1 MPPKL
6 TESGSILSYA
16 AISMDPELTDGLVLT
31 GFSANGTYSPYFIL
45 GANFVVSNTLPAL
58 AHYPDGYFSSGDES
72 GLQTNFF
79 APGDFDP
86 KILTFALATV
96 EPLTIGE
103 ALTLNGVIGS
113 INNFAGPVLVV
124 TGEHDI
130 PFCGG
135 NCFATGDPEI
145 ASIPAA
151 SQKLFPAATA
161 FETSIVPDAGHGL
174 NLVSISFPASIPISM
189 CN

>member
-1 MPPKL
+1 MN
-6 TESGSILSYA
+6 
-16 AISMDPELTDGLVLT
+16 PELSDGLVLT
-31 GFSANGTYSPYFIL
+31 GFSANGTYAPYFIL
-45 GANFVVSNTLPAL
+45 GANFVVSNTLSAL
-58 AHYPDGYFSSGDES
+58 AHYPNGYINSGDAS

-86 KILTFALATV
+86 KILPFALATG
-96 EPLTIGE
+96 EPITIGE
-103 ALTLNGVIGS
+103 VLTLNGVIGS

-124 TGEHDI
+124 TGERDI

-151 SQKLFPAATA
+151 SQKLFPAASS
-161 FETSIVPDAGHGL
+161 FEVSIISGAGHGL
-174 NLVSISFPASIPISM
+174 NLHYTHPTTYGTMQNFLLQHSLAPEKFGHW
-189 CN
+189 